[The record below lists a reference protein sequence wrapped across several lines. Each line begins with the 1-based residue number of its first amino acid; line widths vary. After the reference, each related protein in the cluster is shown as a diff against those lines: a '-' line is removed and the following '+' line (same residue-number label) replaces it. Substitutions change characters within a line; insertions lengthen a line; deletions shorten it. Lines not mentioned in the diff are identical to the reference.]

1 MLHIYVGAVVC
12 GFRCLLFGKFL
23 GTSSSVA
30 YYFDFDSESFI
41 ILVRFLSMAGCTA
54 GGYI

>member
-30 YYFDFDSESFI
+30 YYFDLLEGVPSF
-41 ILVRFLSMAGCTA
+41 M
-54 GGYI
+54 GGDFGVDMG